1 MVHRML
7 GHSSSFIAR
16 GGFEWMGIAYFI
28 AHVLLW
34 AAVIFIAA
42 KLINKY
48 LNKTGDTKKSTA
60 AAEKNDSALM
70 ILRERYAK
78 GEIDDEEYKKKKTD
92 LEP

>member
-1 MVHRML
+1 MMHPMFTHA
-7 GHSSSFIAR
+7 GNGIAR
-16 GGFEWMGIAYFI
+16 GSFGWIGLAYLI

-78 GEIDDEEYKKKKTD
+78 GEIDDEEYKKKKTN